1 MRGHLPLVIRRAF
14 NEPLLLLAAFGS
26 ILLATTTLVA
36 LTMYATTTAEA
47 GVRRIMETTSVRYT
61 ATTIST
67 PVTAET
73 FPAIERAVRDAAT
86 AAHAGVPI
94 TITASS
100 HSDSYAVPGQ
110 ERRERP
116 ELYRFGSYDDLP
128 EHARLIDGA
137 WPADPG
143 SARTVEAAVS
153 LSAASAAGLKVG
165 QTFTTRSRID
175 QRPTRVKITGLFQLN
190 ETFGDR
196 WQGEELLSRGVE
208 TGNFTTYGP
217 LMVGRATFLA
227 HFATNV
233 NTTFTVLPDLGSLSP
248 ERLRPFADGVTELKR
263 TVVKAG
269 CATCTAFTR
278 LPEMLIQLET
288 ASLVATSTMLIP
300 ILQLLLLAAYAL
312 MLTAR
317 LLTDHRRM
325 EVALLRSRGAGA
337 PRLALLAGAEALLIA
352 LPCALAAPFLAPPL
366 LALVNALP
374 WIKTSGV
381 RLAPAADLTVFTV
394 SATVA
399 LVCAVLLALP
409 ALGGGR
415 RTYVDEQSALGRSGG
430 RGLVQRAG
438 ADVAVLAVAAL
449 AVWQLQHYGGPVTAT
464 TGGEIGIDPL
474 IISGP
479 ALALLCGG
487 LLGLRLVPRVSAI
500 AERITTRR
508 VGLTPALGA
517 WQVSRMPQRYSGPA
531 LLLTMA
537 IAIGV
542 LSLATGATW
551 RSSQQDQAAHQAGA
565 DLRISGPPEA
575 RELGVLGRGGAFA
588 TLPGVTAASP
598 AFRGEIEFA
607 GGTATLL
614 ALEADSLERVFRLRP
629 DLSAD
634 GVRAM
639 GERLG
644 AARPE
649 IGGLAMAGRPEKLTL
664 NVRVD
669 MPAGYPA
676 LPLRLALQ
684 DGRGTWHEWTVG
696 LLKAGDQQVG
706 VDLLALAG
714 RSGKLSY
721 PLTVRGFG
729 VQIPVTS
736 VPSTVKVTL
745 ARAVADGNALMLAP
759 QLRWAHHATGG
770 LKPDE
775 QVDMAGDS
783 LWSLTVPGTPAAG
796 PASDTQTITLLPAPK
811 ALADSALFAPA
822 SSPEARIFK
831 PLPVVVTADLAA
843 RLRLAVGQVTPVTM
857 EGAAVQVKIAA
868 IVDRMPATPP
878 DQPAV
883 LADWSTL
890 QGRALA
896 GQELL
901 RPATEWWLAA
911 SGGETAPAM
920 KVLRSEPEWA
930 VSMVDL
936 PELAAARRDD
946 PLASGLQGALT
957 LGFLAALAFALL
969 GFLVNAAVATRERMA
984 EFAILRALGVGFG
997 QVFALLAIEQTFVI
1011 GLSLLAGTGLA
1022 VVVGVL
1028 VVPHIVLSGQ
1038 AAAVTPGVLLDIPWP
1053 ATLLMLALVAA
1064 ALFTI
1069 VAGLA
1074 RTLRRRGL
1082 GQVLRIGEEQ

>member
-233 NTTFTVLPDLGSLSP
+233 HTTFTV
-248 ERLRPFADGVTELKR
+248 
-263 TVVKAG
+263 
-269 CATCTAFTR
+269 
-278 LPEMLIQLET
+278 
-288 ASLVATSTMLIP
+288 
-300 ILQLLLLAAYAL
+300 
-312 MLTAR
+312 
-317 LLTDHRRM
+317 LTDHRRM

-474 IISGP
+474 IVSGP

-487 LLGLRLVPRVSAI
+487 LLGLRLVPRVSRI

-607 GGTATLL
+607 GETATLL

-775 QVDMAGDS
+775 QVDMAGGS
-783 LWSLTVPGTPAAG
+783 LWSLTVPGPPGAG
-796 PASDTQTITLLPAPK
+796 PASDTQTITLPPAPK
-811 ALADSALFAPA
+811 ALADSALLPPA
-822 SSPEARIFK
+822 SNPDARIFK

-936 PELAAARRDD
+936 PGLAAARRDD

-1022 VVVGVL
+1022 VVVGGL

-1038 AAAVTPGVLLDIPWP
+1038 AAMVTPRGLLGIPWP